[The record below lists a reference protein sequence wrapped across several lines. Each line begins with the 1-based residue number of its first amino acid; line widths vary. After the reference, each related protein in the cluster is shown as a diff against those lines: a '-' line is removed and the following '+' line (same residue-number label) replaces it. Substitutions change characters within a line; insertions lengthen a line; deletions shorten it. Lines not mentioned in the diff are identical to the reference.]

1 MPIVKLRNPVFYT
14 KWLKI
19 KLAQD
24 YDGKSD
30 FITRTFE

>member
-1 MPIVKLRNPVFYT
+1 MPIVKLRNPAFET

-19 KLAQD
+19 KLVQD
-24 YDGKSD
+24 YDGESE